1 MVPSIMTNISL
12 KSSCILLS
20 MFEGERMGGRE
31 IDWGRRKDGKG
42 RRRRGWRRE
51 RIWRSWRERR
61 ERHDFSKILKS
72 VFFIPSSFPVSSFSL
87 LGYDL

>member
-42 RRRRGWRRE
+42 RRRWDGGGRGFGGVGGRE
-51 RIWRSWRERR
+51 EREMT
-61 ERHDFSKILKS
+61 LAKS
-72 VFFIPSSFPVSSFSL
+72 
-87 LGYDL
+87 